1 MWKQKRK
8 TCDAISCGRRG
19 RKLRLT
25 YAQALFYDKSC
36 SIEDMIESH
45 TILKDVDRRWRRVL
59 GPTHPDVQMV
69 EEATST
75 VGNAIACARRRSRVG
90 T

>member
-1 MWKQKRK
+1 M
-8 TCDAISCGRRG
+8 CDAISCGRR
-19 RKLRLT
+19 
-25 YAQALFYDKSC
+25 YAQALFYDKSR

-59 GPTHPDVQMV
+59 GPTHPEVQMV
-69 EEATST
+69 EEAICH
-75 VGNAIACARRRSRVG
+75 VGNEIASVRLRVVD